1 MDCTLWPTFGRP
13 SRSLIFSQPIVSTGA
28 SKSDLI
34 LRMFTNCSSQFGGLQ
49 TLSATW
55 KKSMWWHDISV
66 ALLSVSIL
74 KMAMNGQKYEPCK
87 AFGLANSSMLD
98 KCIPDKL
105 AVTFFTYLVLQS
117 ISFITHRWKTKFTS
131 YVPQTLGRAAK
142 LSSYSILM
150 CFSFLTLPE
159 TGGDRTS
166 ATGSS
171 CNAVGSCFT
180 STGFDDTFSCL
191 ILKWRFKYEFL
202 ISLLPIFSTKWGQT
216 RFVIEW
222 EMALVES

>member
-1 MDCTLWPTFGRP
+1 MDCALWPTFGRP

-34 LRMFTNCSSQFGGLQ
+34 LRMFTNCSFQFGGLQ

-55 KKSMWWHDISV
+55 KKGIWCHQCSSAISINHQYGYEWSKIWTMQGFWASWFDDV
-66 ALLSVSIL
+66 T
-74 KMAMNGQKYEPCK
+74 QKYSAQPCSNV
-87 AFGLANSSMLD
+87 FHLSSPSKD
-98 KCIPDKL
+98 
-105 AVTFFTYLVLQS
+105 VS
-117 ISFITHRWKTKFTS
+117 
-131 YVPQTLGRAAK
+131 QTLGRAAM

-171 CNAVGSCFT
+171 CTAVGSCFI

-202 ISLLPIFSTKWGQT
+202 ISLQLIFSTKWGQT
-216 RFVIEW
+216 RFVIE
-222 EMALVES
+222 